1 MNILQGRS
9 VEMGQFNQDDLKK
22 LAKLCHIECTPEEE
36 ARLLK
41 NMLAILGYIDQLHAV
56 NTDLTL
62 GKHNPLECP
71 VNILA
76 EDIVEESLDREEFL
90 SNSPSHVG
98 GMVRIP
104 PVIQF

>member
-1 MNILQGRS
+1 MKAFS
-9 VEMGQFNQDDLKK
+9 KEDLKK

-36 ARLLK
+36 ERLLK
-41 NMLAILGYIDQLHAV
+41 NMLAILNYIDQLHEV
-56 NTDLTL
+56 NTENTL

-71 VNILA
+71 VNIMG
-76 EDIVEESLDREEFL
+76 EDIEEPSLNREEFL
-90 SNSPSHVG
+90 LNAPSHVG

>member
-1 MNILQGRS
+1 MT
-9 VEMGQFNQDDLKK
+9 QFNQDDLKK
-22 LAKLCHIECTPEEE
+22 LTKLCHIECTPEEE

-41 NMLAILGYIDQLHAV
+41 NMVAILDYIDQLREV

-62 GKHNPLECP
+62 GKHNPLECS
-71 VNILA
+71 VNVLA
-76 EDIVEESLDREEFL
+76 EDIEETPLEREEFL
-90 SNSPSHVG
+90 TNAPSHVG